1 MRTMVLRTTAK
12 IIAMIDLVSV
22 CLIDSKWIGF
32 LIIALVCTG
41 YLVLYGYQNDWFDCK
56 EMR

>member
-1 MRTMVLRTTAK
+1 MRTIILKTTAR
-12 IIAMIDLVSV
+12 IIATIDLISV

-32 LIIALVCTG
+32 LIIALICTG
-41 YLVLYGYQNDWFDCK
+41 YLVLYGHQNDWFDRK